1 MNFWHGPWA
10 GTARRPPCPCRHDTR
25 PSAVF
30 GPPAWPMARHGHEP
44 NDPADTGRRGAQPT
58 SPAASADRIYKRRLL
73 ARVPRPSLPSR
84 LAAPHRIPGSRLSIR
99 QLSPPGSL
107 TLSSLPAPAL
117 LRCPH
122 RSFPSRLWPP
132 SPLCPNLLSHS
143 DASSSSRSRF
153 TPVPSRS
160 VAAWILEL
168 AAGPTPVTSLL
179 SLPPPASLSPLSS
192 LRLRHGPWA
201 ARHGY
206 SARVPCRGLMAWPI
220 ARPGTAT
227 RGGTEECRASTARP
241 CRVPCCAGTTPH
253 I

>member
-1 MNFWHGPWA
+1 
-10 GTARRPPCPCRHDTR
+10 
-25 PSAVF
+25 
-30 GPPAWPMARHGHEP
+30 
-44 NDPADTGRRGAQPT
+44 
-58 SPAASADRIYKRRLL
+58 
-73 ARVPRPSLPSR
+73 
-84 LAAPHRIPGSRLSIR
+84 
-99 QLSPPGSL
+99 
-107 TLSSLPAPAL
+107 LSSLPAPAL

-122 RSFPSRLWPP
+122 RSFPSRLRPP

-206 SARVPCRGLMAWPI
+206 SARVSCRGLMAWPT
-220 ARPGTAT
+220 AQPGTGT

-241 CRVPCCAGTTPH
+241 CHVPCCAGTTPH
-253 I
+253 T